1 MPGPKLRACSI
12 PDAMKP
18 DQKAGKL
25 EKEGHDSLD
34 NFIRQAIGKEPFLP
48 FSRPGESPS
57 QWIQILHALDQ
68 QGTNKLSNGLKV
80 DNARKERPQ
89 ELSNDLSGWP
99 LLSPK
104 VQMHKCDKCSTEF
117 CSPINY
123 RRHIRVHRRSLYI
136 EKDSSKNREFL
147 GAFWDK
153 LSLDEAKEILS
164 FKNITLEEVA
174 GSSILRALTSFIQK
188 PGFSSLPQAYI
199 KAGAALLDVVQSKP
213 SRLPI
218 SSQDL
223 FCILDDAS
231 EKTFLHA
238 GTAISIQKFV
248 FDGEAGKIGLEMKN
262 LVACTSFLVEQ
273 KLVKAWVADKDAEAL
288 RCQKLLVEEEE
299 AAQKRQ
305 AELLEKKRLKKLRQ
319 KEQKAKEQIN
329 VREIDCKE
337 HLPDAV
343 MGSSFSEEMS
353 SPWAPSDSNSHTP
366 DMDIACGNGDVSN
379 CENAD
384 PQELGQQADSH
395 QNLTVARPPVQKP
408 LRNTRNGFHLGQ
420 VPMSK
425 HGLHRDQRPASLASG
440 HKVWMRKTKLENE
453 RESSD
458 ARQQIEPIDPPN
470 QNDSPKV
477 LIGSISV
484 ALGDCNGRH
493 QHDTLTAAL
502 DRCDHQPSKQ
512 SNFQEKPAHPNSG
525 QSGANKSS
533 VKYWRPVG
541 RHEIGGSMAVQSNK
555 REAVANVS
563 GKDVD
568 RMASD
573 ESCLAR
579 GVTGANGSWR
589 CKDPA
594 TAVKRCPKPAG
605 LWLFSSHAAEA
616 FLAQRWKEAIAAD
629 HVELVLLTPETELPD
644 CLNGDRAAPRSPSDS
659 CRRSVLGN
667 AENRLPGTGPVDQKG
682 FNKPKFRAKGEKV
695 SQLKYIPRSRKNA

>member
-89 ELSNDLSGWP
+89 ELSNGMISLASEMNCVRESLHSVKGSGVPVKGTSSSLEHMQSVKIPEAVVAFAQAAAKANGEPEKYLSGWP

-164 FKNITLEEVA
+164 FKNITLE
-174 GSSILRALTSFIQK
+174 
-188 PGFSSLPQAYI
+188 
-199 KAGAALLDVVQSKP
+199 
-213 SRLPI
+213 
-218 SSQDL
+218 
-223 FCILDDAS
+223 
-231 EKTFLHA
+231 
-238 GTAISIQKFV
+238 
-248 FDGEAGKIGLEMKN
+248 
-262 LVACTSFLVEQ
+262 
-273 KLVKAWVADKDAEAL
+273 VKAWVADKDAEAL